1 MNYLY
6 LLSDMDLDAL
16 FHQEP
21 TKEPTEREVT
31 LYGIFPDVEKQ
42 LKFSGQTLHLIW
54 QKYFQNHP
62 DGYQSTVFYKHYNR
76 YKHRSHPSMHMIH
89 KASDKMFVDFAGKK
103 LHVVDSSTREIKNV
117 EVFVAILGASRLT
130 YVEAVASQ
138 NMEDFIM
145 ACENALHFFGGK
157 NKVRY
162 ISYYSVI
169 AFLAVMYSFRVKSIM
184 LTNSVSDPLSVDSAF
199 TPFKPNLITSWDSN
213 YFYVESYGIPITHG
227 MMTGIIKWQQQVP
240 IPQCYIKPNAWM
252 IPLNPVVAA
261 VPVPVDSIH
270 FTRGAIAVAVNGIPI
285 FNYHTNTG
293 VDSYLDG
300 QLDQWGGHCGRADD
314 YHYHIAPMQL
324 YSHTSNTMPIAYAL
338 DGFAVYGN
346 FEPDGSTMLPLDA
359 NNGHYANNG
368 IYHYHGVAT
377 APYMIG
383 NMVGQVTEDTTH
395 QIIPQPHAN
404 PVRPALTP
412 LNGAVITNCTPNS
425 SNNGYTL
432 TYNLN
437 GNIDSVV
444 YSWTNGGLYTFNF
457 YTQSG
462 MTTSNYNGFIPCQL
476 PTSIIEIKNDGDK
489 IQLFPNPSSNSFSLN
504 LNNPI
509 ASSDIKKIT
518 ILSNK
523 GETVFTSKTYQDKYN
538 IENLSKGIY
547 FVIIQTANK
556 TFTKKL
562 VLQ

>member
-1 MNYLY
+1 MINMNKLKPVLILFFFFAISIKSFSHNLNYDKAILHEWTVNNNTKINASFLMFKNDVVYLQKDNSETVHFP
-6 LLSDMDLDAL
+6 LADFSPSD
-16 FHQEP
+16 QQYVIQ
-21 TKEPTEREVT
+21 R
-31 LYGIFPDVEKQ
+31 
-42 LKFSGQTLHLIW
+42 
-54 QKYFQNHP
+54 
-62 DGYQSTVFYKHYNR
+62 YNR
-76 YKHRSHPSMHMIH
+76 IQKLNSQYIPATTSNNSSISTIDFSKIILT
-89 KASDKMFVDFAGKK
+89 AFV
-103 LHVVDSSTREIKNV
+103 LLLIIS
-117 EVFVAILGASRLT
+117 LT
-130 YVEAVASQ
+130 Y
-138 NMEDFIM
+138 
-145 ACENALHFFGGK
+145 FFGGK

-346 FEPDGSTMLPLDA
+346 FEPDGSAMLPLDA

-368 IYHYHGVAT
+368 VYHYHGVAT